1 MLSLSELL
9 FPLQQHWCFSGQSR
23 QCLSLTLNSLYKSIC
38 DGHGG
43 DLGTCE
49 DTSVK
54 KEELVAQC
62 LHPGG
67 VVMHNLSPL
76 QAPQENVHGRKDKL
90 LQIQTMFSVTLILL
104 LWSDQRQKHDT
115 QLQTASSPKMA
126 WVSEIYLAHFHLP
139 LNISWLSKTYHL
151 SLEKGILSWTDF
163 TWLPEEA
170 YFRSLMAA

>member
-9 FPLQQHWCFSGQSR
+9 FPLQKHWCFSGQSR
-23 QCLSLTLNSLYKSIC
+23 QYLWLTLNSLYKSIC

-43 DLGTCE
+43 GLGICE

-62 LHPGG
+62 LHPAG

-115 QLQTASSPKMA
+115 QLHTASSPKMA
-126 WVSEIYLAHFHLP
+126 WVSVIYWP
-139 LNISWLSKTYHL
+139 TSISLSISADSVKPIT
-151 SLEKGILSWTDF
+151 
-163 TWLPEEA
+163 PP
-170 YFRSLMAA
+170 